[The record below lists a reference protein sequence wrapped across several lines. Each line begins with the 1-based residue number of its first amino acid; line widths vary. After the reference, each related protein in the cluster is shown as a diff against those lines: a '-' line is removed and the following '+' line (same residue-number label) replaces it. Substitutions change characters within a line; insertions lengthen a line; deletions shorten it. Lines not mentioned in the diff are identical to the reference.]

1 VEHQESPDKSNY
13 ISATVQGPDS
23 HESEDATDVQTVM
36 PLAGLTDEQFA
47 ELAASILVVIPHRS
61 NEGIGAG
68 ICTHFGMWGR
78 IGLRVATV
86 KDPHGGFI
94 ECTRGGIVQL
104 FLETAW
110 KNPDIKYLVMIDN
123 DQSIQWD
130 APLRLAQHE
139 KPVVSGVVC
148 GYNAER
154 GIFACFTA
162 KDENGIARF
171 PSYRDTKFLPAEGLI
186 EVEQA
191 GTGLVCV
198 RRDVLEVIRENGEQ
212 PFMIPEDVRVEGIR
226 AGQLR
231 KSEDIC
237 FCERVCKY
245 GFGRYVDLSI
255 HATHFK
261 TVPIGWPADCIDD
274 TISAIDWK
282 PSAFDYKGVM

>member
-1 VEHQESPDKSNY
+1 M
-13 ISATVQGPDS
+13 
-23 HESEDATDVQTVM
+23 HEDPDATDVQTIV
-36 PLAGLTDEQFA
+36 PLAGLSDEEFA
-47 ELAASILVVIPHRS
+47 ALAASVLVVIPHRS

-78 IGLRVATV
+78 IGLRIATI

-110 KNPDIKYLVMIDN
+110 KTPELRYLVMIDN
-123 DQSIQWD
+123 DQTIQWD
-130 APLRLAQHE
+130 APLRLAQHG
-139 KPVVSGVVC
+139 KPIVSGVVC
-148 GYNAER
+148 GYNPER

-191 GTGLVCV
+191 GTGLVCI
-198 RRDVLEVIRENGEQ
+198 RRDVLETIRENDEE
-212 PFMIPEDVRVEGIR
+212 PFMIPEDVRRESIR
-226 AGQLR
+226 MGNLK
-231 KSEDIC
+231 KSEDIV
-237 FCERVCKY
+237 FSERAAKY
-245 GFGRYVDLSI
+245 GFGRYVDLGI
-255 HATHFK
+255 HATHHK
-261 TVPIGWPADCIDD
+261 MIPIGWPADCIDEN
-274 TISAIDWK
+274 IKAIDWK